1 MQAARQKLLL
11 ATKNQG
17 KIREIQD
24 ALERLPA
31 EVVGLDDVL
40 PGLDFEETGRTFVE
54 NARAKS
60 LFYSG
65 MSGLLTLAE
74 DSGLEVDALGGAPGV
89 YSARFSSPRP
99 TDPKNNRKLLRL
111 MESVPPEKRSARF
124 VCCMV
129 LSRGETVI
137 KEICSHVNGSIV
149 FDPRGENGFGYD
161 PLFYYAPFKRTF
173 AEIDP
178 SEKNRVSHRG
188 KALKRLS
195 AFLLEYLKAAG

>member
-129 LSRGETVI
+129 LSRGGTVI